1 MGWRFYNMPKKS
13 IGILALFVL
22 PVCSV
27 IVNAQTSPCDKQAT
41 RETRWLF
48 ASMQRLIGAGVM
60 LGHHDDLAYG
70 VGWRFDP
77 GRSDVKGVTGDYPS
91 VYGWDLA
98 KIEHDS
104 THDINGIPFKL
115 QKKLVKEVYARG
127 GINTFCWHMDN
138 PANGKTAWDTT
149 GQTVKELL
157 PGGAHHQDYLNNL
170 DKAANYLK
178 ELKGAEGEA
187 VPILYRPFHE
197 LTGNWFWWCK
207 NTSSAGDFK
216 ALWRFTIDYLRKT
229 KKLHNLLIVFSVADF
244 NTEAEFM
251 DRYPGDDYADFIG
264 FDNYCYKSIS
274 DYQWNLN
281 LRLGLLDMIAAK
293 HHKLACLAETGYEGI
308 PDAGWWTKT
317 LLPVLSKYKTSY
329 VLLWRN
335 ANTHHFYAP
344 YPGQLSAEDFKLFY
358 SSHQNMFQK
367 RLTPLA
373 VYGRLMDGR

>member
-1 MGWRFYNMPKKS
+1 MKYLSNY
-13 IGILALFVL
+13 ILVFVFL
-22 PVCSV
+22 LSAV
-27 IVNAQTSPCDKQAT
+27 IVKAQTHSPCDKQAT

-48 ASMQRLIGAGVM
+48 SSMQRLVGAGVM

-70 VGWRFDP
+70 VGWQFDP
-77 GRSDVKGVTGDYPS
+77 NRSDIKSVTGDYPS

-104 THDINGIPFKL
+104 IRDINGIPFKL
-115 QKKLVKEVYARG
+115 QKTLVEQVYARG

-149 GQTVKELL
+149 MQTVKELI
-157 PGGAHHQDYLNNL
+157 PGGAHHQDYIHNL
-170 DKAANYLK
+170 DKAAEYLSN
-178 ELKGAEGEA
+178 LKGAEGEA
-187 VPILYRPFHE
+187 IPILYRPFHE

-207 NTSSAGDFK
+207 NTSSSEDFK
-216 ALWRFTIDYLRKT
+216 TLWRFTIDYLRNT
-229 KKLHNLLIVFSVADF
+229 KKLHNLLIVYSVADF

-264 FDNYCYKSIS
+264 FDNYCYKSIA
-274 DYQWNLN
+274 DYKWNLN
-281 LRLGLLDMIAAK
+281 LRLGLLDVIAAK

-308 PDAGWWTKT
+308 PANDWWTKT
-317 LLPVLSKYKTSY
+317 LLPTLSKYKTSY

-344 YPGQLSAEDFKLFY
+344 YPGQGSADDFKQFY
-358 SSHQNMFQK
+358 ANPQNMFQR

-373 VYGRLMDGR
+373 VYGKLLVER